1 MINQHLTTTI
11 EELEAT
17 ISRLRWDTSFGMLNP
32 AGLHEAI
39 RQLPEGQYTVIFADV
54 DHMKHI
60 NSATGSHCKTDRY
73 LTAGLKVREG
83 EIAGRIHG
91 DEIIYILD
99 EQSRGEDADPH
110 AFVARIARQLAG
122 QPLTISEKYILAAA
136 QGVHVSQA
144 KLSATFACASSVA
157 AHEIL
162 STIETL
168 SSDVLLMKSRRDQG

>member
-91 DEIIYILD
+91 DDHDVCVRPPRSLGPRR
-99 EQSRGEDADPH
+99 QV
-110 AFVARIARQLAG
+110 AFGFPSGDGRVSARVQRQRR
-122 QPLTISEKYILAAA
+122 QP
-136 QGVHVSQA
+136 Q
-144 KLSATFACASSVA
+144 
-157 AHEIL
+157 
-162 STIETL
+162 
-168 SSDVLLMKSRRDQG
+168 